1 MINVPFFKLKMHTLI
16 LPSFF
21 FFLFYIF
28 PPLEEVIVKENSVKL
43 MTMQPKVKVLMAQKD
58 STSLAVRNEELTL
71 RQSASVMS
79 DCTCKFKVHQVQTH
93 LFIYMPSYL
102 IKSNILINFLLS
114 S

>member
-16 LPSFF
+16 LPFF
-21 FFLFYIF
+21 FFYIF

-79 DCTCKFKVHQVQTH
+79 DCTCKF
-93 LFIYMPSYL
+93 
-102 IKSNILINFLLS
+102 
-114 S
+114 